1 MDHPELRAARV
12 AAFAAASAL
21 VEAVRAADAAIVE
34 ALANGAT
41 VDEVAAEMDLTYEVA
56 ERVAAGE
63 VSFSSV
69 LLAGLAEGWVPPSV
83 DERVRRATAFA
94 NRSRMQ

>member
-12 AAFAAASAL
+12 GAFAAASAL
-21 VEAVRAADAAIVE
+21 IEAVRAADAAIVE

-41 VDEVAAEMDLTYEVA
+41 VDEVAAEMDLTYE
-56 ERVAAGE
+56 VAAGE

>member
-12 AAFAAASAL
+12 GAFAAASAL
-21 VEAVRAADAAIVE
+21 IDAVRAADAAITE
-34 ALANGAT
+34 ALANGTT
-41 VDEVAAEMDLTYEVA
+41 VDELAAEMGLTYEVA
-56 ERVAAGE
+56 ERVAAGG

-69 LLAGLAEGWVPPSV
+69 VLAGLADGWVSPSA

-94 NRSRMQ
+94 NRTRMQ